1 MMSANKVAEMPI
13 NRGVGD
19 FLKVYKIWETGKTL
33 QNGRHTILLS
43 TKGNNESEVPK
54 ELVELLN
61 YIGAEDAIHSD
72 DCNDSYVRQLQNSVN
87 DIKKSRQME
96 ERFMMI
102 EELMQEE
109 FQAGKEEGKQEGMQK
124 GKAEALRAAILDIF
138 NIRHI
143 TSDAITH
150 LLDNTS
156 DTKILT
162 EMHHTAISCSNAE
175 EFLDRFHNQNTDQ

>member
-1 MMSANKVAEMPI
+1 MP
-13 NRGVGD
+13 
-19 FLKVYKIWETGKTL
+19 E
-33 QNGRHTILLS
+33 
-43 TKGNNESEVPK
+43 
-54 ELVELLN
+54 ELVELLH
-61 YIGAEDAIHSD
+61 YIEAEETVFSEDYG
-72 DCNDSYVRQLQNSVN
+72 DSYVRQLQKSVH
-87 DIKKSRQME
+87 DIKNSRQME

-109 FQAGKEEGKQEGMQK
+109 FQAGKEEGKQEGIQKGIQK
-124 GKAEALRAAILDIF
+124 GKAEALKAAVLDIF

-162 EMHHTAISCSNAE
+162 EMHHTAIACSNAE
-175 EFLDRFHNQNTDQ
+175 EFLDRFNIQNTDQ

>member
-1 MMSANKVAEMPI
+1 
-13 NRGVGD
+13 
-19 FLKVYKIWETGKTL
+19 
-33 QNGRHTILLS
+33 
-43 TKGNNESEVPK
+43 
-54 ELVELLN
+54 
-61 YIGAEDAIHSD
+61 
-72 DCNDSYVRQLQNSVN
+72 
-87 DIKKSRQME
+87 
-96 ERFMMI
+96 MMI

-109 FQAGKEEGKQEGMQK
+109 FQAGKEEGKQEGK
-124 GKAEALRAAILDIF
+124 TDALKAAILDIF

-162 EMHHTAISCSNAE
+162 EMHHTAIACSNAE

>member
-1 MMSANKVAEMPI
+1 
-13 NRGVGD
+13 
-19 FLKVYKIWETGKTL
+19 
-33 QNGRHTILLS
+33 
-43 TKGNNESEVPK
+43 
-54 ELVELLN
+54 
-61 YIGAEDAIHSD
+61 
-72 DCNDSYVRQLQNSVN
+72 
-87 DIKKSRQME
+87 
-96 ERFMMI
+96 MMI

-109 FQAGKEEGKQEGMQK
+109 FQAGKEEGKQEGK
-124 GKAEALRAAILDIF
+124 TDALRAAILDIF